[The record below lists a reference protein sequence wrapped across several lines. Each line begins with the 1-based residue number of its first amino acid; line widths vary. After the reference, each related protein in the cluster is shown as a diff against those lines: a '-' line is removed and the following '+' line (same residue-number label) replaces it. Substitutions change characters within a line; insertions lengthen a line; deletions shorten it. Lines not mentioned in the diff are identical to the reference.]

1 MPRPT
6 HGSPRP
12 RRDSRAFAE
21 RYRAHRKAVWITAAA
36 AAVGAMVV
44 AATGL
49 ATAAPASKAASTAS
63 AAPATTTSTAT
74 SAAATTWISY
84 TDGKLVYGTDSKGN
98 RLPDFSY
105 AGYDDG
111 NAAIPTAPVEVTLK
125 PQSSGDDTA
134 RIQAAIDKVSALPLA
149 SDGLRG
155 AVYLSAGTYRVG
167 GALTIS
173 ASGVVLR
180 GAGDGS
186 GGTELIASG
195 TPRAL
200 VTFAGSGSIKRS
212 GSAVDV
218 TDTYVPIGATSFH
231 VSSTAGLHVGE
242 SIVVQR
248 PQTQTW
254 IDTLGMNDITNAT
267 AGDPAEHWNP
277 NSGLEFERTIKAIS
291 GDEITVDIPLTNAL
305 EKQYTQA
312 LVWPYT
318 FAGRITNVGVEDF
331 SADGLGFTTAADYD
345 TSGYFEAS
353 FSTFSAVDGGWAR
366 NIVARRFGSGMGSI
380 NANSEQVTW
389 QNTAAL
395 EMQQAIPQAIHAQPA
410 AYTISGQQNLV
421 LGCQV
426 SGSNLHAFTTEA
438 NTAGPNV
445 FSDCTATQLGGR
457 RFDAGPHQRWDSG
470 TLYDDITMAKG
481 TGGTW
486 DTELDVYNR
495 YNAGSGQ
502 GWAGAANVLWN
513 TTSDLYSVQ
522 SPPTSYNW
530 AFGVHGAVEKPL
542 VAGYP
547 GQIVSAGTS
556 MQPASL
562 YAAQLSQRK

>member
-1 MPRPT
+1 MPQPS
-6 HGSPRP
+6 HGAPPRS
-12 RRDSRAFAE
+12 RRDSRTFTE
-21 RYRAHRKAVWITAAA
+21 RYRAHRRAAWASVAAV
-36 AAVGAMVV
+36 AVGAMVV

-49 ATAAPASKAASTAS
+49 ATAAPQSKSQS
-63 AAPATTTSTAT
+63 QSSATTT
-74 SAAATTWISY
+74 AATTWIRY
-84 TDGKLVYGTDSKGN
+84 TDGKLVYGTDREGN
-98 RLPDFSY
+98 RVPDFSY
-105 AGYDDG
+105 AGYDNG
-111 NAAIPTAPVEVTLK
+111 NAAIPTAPVEDTLK

-134 RIQAAIDKVSALPLA
+134 RIQAAIDKVSELPLQ

-167 GALTIS
+167 GPLTI
-173 ASGVVLR
+173 AAAGVVLR
-180 GAGDGS
+180 GAGDGT

-200 VTFAGSGSIKRS
+200 ISFAGSGSIKRS
-212 GSAVDV
+212 GSTVDV
-218 TDTYVPIGATSFH
+218 TDSYVPIGATSFH

-242 SIVVQR
+242 DIVVQR

-254 IDTLGMNDITNAT
+254 IDALGMNDIPNAT
-267 AGDPAEHWNP
+267 AGKPAEYWSP
-277 NSGLEFERTIKAIS
+277 NSGLQFERTITAIS
-291 GDEITVDIPLTNAL
+291 GDEITIDVPLTNAL

-318 FAGRITNVGVEDF
+318 FAGRITNVGVEDM
-331 SADGLGFTTAADYD
+331 SADGFGFTGASGYD
-345 TSGYFEAS
+345 TEGYFEAS
-353 FSTFSAVDGGWAR
+353 FTTYSAVDDGWAR
-366 NIVARRFGSGMGSI
+366 NIVAQRFGSGMGSI
-380 NANSEQVTW
+380 NADSERITW

-395 EMQQAIPQAIHAQPA
+395 RMQQAIPQSVHAQPA
-410 AYTISGQQNLV
+410 AYTISGQQSLV
-421 LGCQV
+421 IGCQV
-426 SGSNLHAFTTEA
+426 SGSNLHAFITQA

-470 TLYDDITMAKG
+470 TLYDDISMLEG

-486 DTELDVYNR
+486 GTELDVYNR

-513 TTSDLYSVQ
+513 TTSTYYAVQ

-530 AFGVHGAVEKPL
+530 AFGVHGTVEKPL
-542 VAGYP
+542 VPGYAG
-547 GQIVSAGTS
+547 QVVSADTS
-556 MQPASL
+556 MQPTSL
-562 YAAQLSQRK
+562 YAAQLSQRR